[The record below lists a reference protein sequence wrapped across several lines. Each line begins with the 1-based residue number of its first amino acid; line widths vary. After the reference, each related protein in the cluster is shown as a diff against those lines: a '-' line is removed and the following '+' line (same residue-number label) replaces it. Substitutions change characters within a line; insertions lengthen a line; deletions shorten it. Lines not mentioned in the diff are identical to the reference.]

1 MSRADTVPPPLDV
14 LAHRIAHDIRTPMG
28 VVAGALEEL
37 EQAAPGSAP
46 MILLARRSVH
56 RLGWLARR
64 LDWVSAAVAG
74 VAAQD
79 RGATTLDDVT
89 RGAVAAALQ
98 SGSRRGVTASALP
111 MTSPPPPLPFAR
123 LWRHVYEELLVNALR
138 HAKSTVELHVEVD
151 RDEARVAVVDDGP
164 GIPEARARDPFTVAA
179 DGGLGLWLARQLAVA
194 AGGDLRLE
202 SRGAGARVVAICPLS
217 SIPTDTAVP

>member
-46 MILLARRSVH
+46 MIALARRSVH

-64 LDWVSAAVAG
+64 LDWVSASVAG

-79 RGATTLDDVT
+79 RGVTALDDVT

-98 SGSRRGVTASALP
+98 SGSRRGVTASASP
-111 MTSPPPPLPFAR
+111 VTSPPPLPFAR

-151 RDEARVAVVDDGP
+151 RDVVRVAVVDDGP
-164 GIPEARARDPFTVAA
+164 GMPEARARDPFTVGA
-179 DGGLGLWLARQLAVA
+179 DGGMGLWLARQLAAA

-202 SRGAGARVVAICPLS
+202 PRAAGACVVAICPLS
-217 SIPTDTAVP
+217 SIPSDAAVP

>member
-1 MSRADTVPPPLDV
+1 MSPAGTVPPSLDV
-14 LAHRIAHDIRTPMG
+14 LARRIAHDIRTPMG
-28 VVAGALEEL
+28 VVAGALDEL
-37 EQAAPGSAP
+37 DQVAPSSAP
-46 MILLARRSVH
+46 MIALARRSVH

-64 LDWVSAAVAG
+64 LDWVSAAIAG

-79 RGATTLDDVT
+79 RGAAPLDELA
-89 RGAVAAALQ
+89 RAAVNAALQ

-111 MTSPPPPLPFAR
+111 MTSAPPQLPCAR

-138 HAKSTVELHVEVD
+138 HARSTVELRVQVD
-151 RDEARVAVVDDGP
+151 RGEARIVIEDDGP
-164 GIPEARARDPFTVAA
+164 GISEARARDPFAVAA

-202 SRGAGARVVAICPLS
+202 PRSGGARVVAVCPLS
-217 SIPTDTAVP
+217 SIPTDTALP